1 MADSTLFFAVCS
13 SNPSSIASLATRNAS
28 HLQDPFPS
36 VVSVCYTVIVVEVTA
51 DKVRIGF
58 GGAGLEVGC
67 FQVVFG

>member
-1 MADSTLFFAVCS
+1 MSMCYQVVLL
-13 SNPSSIASLATRNAS
+13 NPSSIASLATRNAS
-28 HLQDPFPS
+28 HLQDPFPP

-58 GGAGLEVGC
+58 SGAGLEVGC